1 MYLWSDVGVLGQR
14 KERNGDYQNH
24 YDIKKY
30 MGAGM
35 IEIGMLEQLAKCT
48 YYQNLFHFNDNH
60 KNSSGGTWTFHFIM
74 IICTFCS
81 LYYEKE
87 GFWLLNMT

>member
-1 MYLWSDVGVLGQR
+1 MYLWSDVEVLGQR

-30 MGAGM
+30 MGAAI

-48 YYQNLFHFNDNH
+48 SYHNLFHFNDNH